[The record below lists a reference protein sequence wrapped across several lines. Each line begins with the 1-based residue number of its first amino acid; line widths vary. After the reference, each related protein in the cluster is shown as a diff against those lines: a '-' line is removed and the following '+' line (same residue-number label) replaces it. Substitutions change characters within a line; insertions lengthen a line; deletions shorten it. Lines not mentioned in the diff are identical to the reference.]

1 MNESKCIRALGHTT
15 LSERASGFGEQ
26 FGCAP
31 RQGVDLAAEG
41 QGYQAHRYRG
51 PRPAH
56 AEGAEVSAQEIED
69 LYIRDPWYFTEKRE
83 KEEKNNLLTD
93 LLTNLL
99 THLRTNLLTNL
110 LTNLR
115 FNFDFL
121 WAEYIFWVWPAL
133 G

>member
-1 MNESKCIRALGHTT
+1 MD
-15 LSERASGFGEQ
+15 
-26 FGCAP
+26 P
-31 RQGVDLAAEG
+31 AAEG

-121 WAEYIFWVWPAL
+121 WAEYIFGSGRLWGKSNLPSNRRKNEKMRFL
-133 G
+133 HKISL